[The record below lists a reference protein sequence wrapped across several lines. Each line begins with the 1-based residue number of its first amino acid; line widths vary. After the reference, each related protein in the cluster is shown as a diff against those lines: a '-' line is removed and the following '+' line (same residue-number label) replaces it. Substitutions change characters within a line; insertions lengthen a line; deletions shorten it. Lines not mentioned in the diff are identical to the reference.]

1 MKFISLD
8 SLRNSYP
15 LDNNPSDGT
24 PNPNYISQL
33 GENKLQGKFNSN
45 IESISQKTDL
55 SKLKVLSGDHSFRF
69 VLKIDDE
76 LITSN
81 PFLQDLKR
89 ANNTNNPYFIIDN
102 VPIVSF
108 SLSELTTPRQEY
120 TFGEAYAETE
130 VVNNVNK
137 GGDVLKNIVDHI
149 DWLVQKDDQKLRSY
163 SELGSWELS
172 TTNYDPTTD
181 TGMKVELT
189 EDVEQEKLKSS
200 EETI

>member
-1 MKFISLD
+1 MKYVSLD
-8 SLRNSYP
+8 SLRNPYP
-15 LDNNPSDGT
+15 LDNNPSDGK
-24 PNPNYISQL
+24 PNSNYVSKL

-120 TFGEAYAETE
+120 IFGEAYSEST
-130 VVNNVNK
+130 VITNVNK
-137 GGDVLKNIVDHI
+137 GSDVLKNIVDHI

-163 SELGSWELS
+163 SELGSWQLS
-172 TTNYDPTTD
+172 TTGYDPLTD